1 MMNRTPLQIA
11 AATTLALACSGC
23 NLFDRTSPNAEQFM
37 LTPQPVAVHEG
48 PSLGSVVVR
57 RVLIQRPFDAR
68 GFVYRMANG
77 QWRVDAYNGFLADPS
92 DMIADAMAR
101 AFEGSRRFSM
111 VTTAAV
117 AVPTDLAAEAVVESF
132 HCDYSDPA
140 KPVAVVRMRMYILA
154 RNEGHAVRAALESS
168 ASAPVESSSPSAV
181 AAALSVAVARA
192 LDGAVSQLPKAA
204 SVASVGPDR

>member
-11 AATTLALACSGC
+11 AAATLALACAGC
-23 NLFDRTSPNAEQFM
+23 SLFDRTSPNAEQFM
-37 LTPQPVAVHEG
+37 LAPQPVVAHEG
-48 PSLGSVVVR
+48 ASLGSVVVR
-57 RVLIQRPFDAR
+57 RVLIQRPFDSR

-77 QWRVDAYNGFLADPS
+77 QWRVDAYSGFLADPS
-92 DMIADAMAR
+92 DMIAEAMAR

-132 HCDYSDPA
+132 HSDYSDPA
-140 KPVAVVRMRMYILA
+140 KPVAVVRMRTYILA
-154 RNEGHAVRAALESS
+154 RNEGHAVRAALESG
-168 ASAPVESSSPSAV
+168 ASEPIASSSPNAV

-192 LDGAVSQLPKAA
+192 IDGAVSQLPKDAPAA
-204 SVASVGPDR
+204 SAASDR

>member
-1 MMNRTPLQIA
+1 MTNRTSLPIA
-11 AATTLALACSGC
+11 ALVMLSLSCSGC
-23 NLFDRTSPNAEQFM
+23 NLLDRKAPNAEQFM
-37 LTPQPVAVHEG
+37 LTPQPAVAHEG
-48 PSLGSVVVR
+48 ASLGSVVVR
-57 RVLIQRPFDAR
+57 RVLIQRPFDSR
-68 GFVYRMANG
+68 GFVYKMANG

-111 VTTAAV
+111 VTSAAV

-132 HCDYSDPA
+132 HSDYSDPT
-140 KPVAVVRMRMYILA
+140 KPVAVVRMRLYILA
-154 RNEGHAVRAALESS
+154 RNEGHSVRAVLESS